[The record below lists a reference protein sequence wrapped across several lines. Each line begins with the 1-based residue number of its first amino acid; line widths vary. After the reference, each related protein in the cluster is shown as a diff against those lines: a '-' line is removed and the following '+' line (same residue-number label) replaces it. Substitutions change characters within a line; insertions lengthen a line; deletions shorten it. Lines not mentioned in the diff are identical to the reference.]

1 MEQAAVAIV
10 GGGASGLAAA
20 IAAARMGAGPVVVL
34 EKQDRVGKKL
44 LATGNGRCNLENR
57 DADAAWHYHTADG
70 KTLRRMLENIPSAEV
85 LRFFEKGGLLWSEGA
100 EGRVYPSGNQAAI
113 VLDTLRLEALG
124 RGVQELCGFAVE
136 SIRPAKGGWLLEG
149 GGKSLLARRVVLACG
164 GMAAPKLGGGEDGY
178 RLVRQ
183 LGHTVTKLYPC
194 LAALRCKADGLAA
207 LKGVRAVC
215 GVRLLAKGKELASE
229 IGEVQFTDYGLSGIP
244 AMQLSSRLPAGGCE
258 AEVDFFPSLDLSR
271 LTAMLH
277 QRRKSGLYPTLESLL
292 TGLLHKKLAV
302 YLLKTANIGALGNSL
317 SRLRPADIDALAD
330 LLKGWRLPVTGTAGG
345 WDGAQVT
352 GGGVPL
358 AEVEPDS
365 FASRCAKGVYLTG
378 ELLDAVGDC
387 GGFNLHWAFGSGI
400 AAGRAAAQSLT
411 KPGRV

>member
-20 IAAARMGAGPVVVL
+20 IAAVRMGAGPVVVL

-57 DADAAWHYHTADG
+57 DADAACHYHTEDR
-70 KTLRRMLENIPSAEV
+70 KNLRRMLENIPSAEV

-113 VLDTLRLEALG
+113 VLDTLRLEAQS
-124 RGVQELCGFAVE
+124 RGVQERCGFAVNR
-136 SIRPAKGGWLLEG
+136 IRQTKGGWLLESSEN
-149 GGKSLLARRVVLACG
+149 SLLACRVVLACG

-178 RLVRQ
+178 HLAQQ
-183 LGHTVTKLYPC
+183 LGHSITKLYPC
-194 LAALRCKADGLAA
+194 LAALRCKAEGMTA

-215 GVRLLAKGKELASE
+215 GVHLLAKGKELACE

-258 AEVDFFPSLDLSR
+258 ARVDFFPALGLPC

-302 YLLKTANIGALGNSL
+302 HLVKTANIGALNSSP
-317 SRLRPADIDALAD
+317 SRLRPTDIDVLAE
-330 LLKGWRLPVTGTAGG
+330 LLKGWRLPVSGTAGG

-365 FASRCAKGVYLTG
+365 FASRCASGVYLTG
-378 ELLDAVGDC
+378 EMLDAVGDC
-387 GGFNLHWAFGSGI
+387 GGFNLHWAFGSGM

-411 KPGRV
+411 KACKA